1 MDNSLFNRT
10 ELLLGKEA
18 MQRISS
24 KRVII
29 FGVGGVGSWC
39 AECLVREGIA
49 HLTLVDSDV
58 VCVTNC
64 NRQLM
69 ATTKTIGEP
78 KVEALKKRLLE
89 INPEAEIVALQKNYS
104 EETSS
109 DFNIDTYD
117 YVIDAIDS
125 TDGKLAIWKYC
136 QENGIPFI
144 ACLGAARRLD
154 PEQLIVTTLNKT
166 EKDPLAR
173 KLRYLARQKEMD
185 LKLKVVCSKE
195 DPLPM
200 HESGVLGSMIFVPA
214 TAGLICR
221 KECIKELLDI
231 GK

>member
-1 MDNSLFNRT
+1 MDNQF
-10 ELLLGKEA
+10 E
-18 MQRISS
+18 
-24 KRVII
+24 RVINVLGEENLRKLQNAHVAV
-29 FGVGGVGSWC
+29 FGLGGVGSFSVE
-39 AECLVREGIA
+39 ALARSGVGI
-49 HLTLVDSDV
+49 LTLVDRDKIEPS
-58 VCVTNC
+58 NL
-64 NRQLM
+64 NRQIE
-69 ATTKTIGEP
+69 AVIDTVGTDKT
-78 KVEALKKRLLE
+78 EAFEKRLLSICPDIKLIKKKVSVDE
-89 INPEAEIVALQKNYS
+89 SSVES
-104 EETSS
+104 CFEERV
-109 DFNIDTYD
+109 D

-173 KLRYLARQKEMD
+173 KLRYLARQKGMD
-185 LKLKVVCSKE
+185 LKIKVVCSKE

-200 HESGVLGSMIFVPA
+200 NDSGVLGSMIFVPA